1 MTGYLRVS
9 EPTLAARLRR
19 SVEDATIQV
28 VGVPNALAAV
38 MAEREGFD
46 GIYLSAA
53 ALSSGVM
60 AVAGAGLYSPAELVQ
75 QAAYIARSVNTPLM
89 VDADMGFGDANDVRQ
104 TVVEL
109 EAVGAAAIEFGDQR
123 LPKRCGHLEGE
134 ELVTAGEMSA
144 KLRAAVE
151 ARRNPDLIIIGRTD
165 ARGVDGFDAAMRR
178 ARDYLNAGA
187 DWIFPESLQ
196 TKDEFAQF
204 ATAIDAPL
212 VASMTEFGKSPSLP
226 LEELADMGYACV
238 LYPVTLLRVAMKAV
252 EAALAVLADEGSQVS
267 LLDLMQTR
275 EELYE
280 LLDDTP

>member
-1 MTGYLRVS
+1 MS

-46 GIYLSAA
+46 GIYLSGA
-53 ALSSGVM
+53 ALSSAVM
-60 AVAGAGLYSPAELVQ
+60 AVVGAGLYSPAELVQ
-75 QAAYIARSVNTPLM
+75 QAAYIARSVDTPLM

-123 LPKRCGHLEGE
+123 LPKHCGHLEGR
-134 ELVTAGEMSA
+134 ELVTTGEMSA
-144 KLRAAVE
+144 KLRTAVE
-151 ARRNPDLIIIGRTD
+151 ARRNPDLIVIGRTD
-165 ARGVDGFDAAMRR
+165 ARGVEGFDAAIRR
-178 ARDYLNAGA
+178 AGDYLNAGA

-212 VASMTEFGKSPSLP
+212 VANMTEFGKSPSLP

-252 EAALAVLADEGSQVS
+252 EAALAVLADEGSQLS

-275 EELYE
+275 EELYD
-280 LLDDTP
+280 LLGDTP

>member
-1 MTGYLRVS
+1 MP
-9 EPTLAARLRR
+9 EPTPAARLRR
-19 SVEDATIQV
+19 SVEGATIQV

-46 GIYLSAA
+46 GIYLSGA
-53 ALSSGVM
+53 ALSSAVM
-60 AVAGAGLYSPAELVQ
+60 AVVGAGLYSPAELVQ
-75 QAAYIARSVNTPLM
+75 QAAYIARSVDTPLM

-104 TVVEL
+104 TVVKL

-123 LPKRCGHLEGE
+123 LPKHCGHLEGR
-134 ELVTAGEMSA
+134 ELVTTGEMSA
-144 KLRAAVE
+144 KLRTAVE
-151 ARRNPDLIIIGRTD
+151 ARRNPDLIVIGRTD
-165 ARGVDGFDAAMRR
+165 ARGVEGFDAAIRR
-178 ARDYLNAGA
+178 AGDYLNAGA

-212 VASMTEFGKSPSLP
+212 VANMTEFGKSPSLP

-252 EAALAVLADEGSQVS
+252 EAALAVLADEGSQLS

-275 EELYE
+275 EELYD
-280 LLDDTP
+280 LLGDTP

>member
-1 MTGYLRVS
+1 MARYLRVP
-9 EPTLAARLRR
+9 EPTPAARLRR
-19 SVEDATIQV
+19 SVEGATIQV

-46 GIYLSAA
+46 GIYLSGA
-53 ALSSGVM
+53 ALSSAVM
-60 AVAGAGLYSPAELVQ
+60 AVVGAGLYSPAELVQ
-75 QAAYIARSVNTPLM
+75 QAAYIARSVDTPLM

-104 TVVEL
+104 TVVKL

-123 LPKRCGHLEGE
+123 LPKHCGHLEGR
-134 ELVTAGEMSA
+134 ELVTTGEMSA
-144 KLRAAVE
+144 KLRTAVE
-151 ARRNPDLIIIGRTD
+151 ARRNPDLIVIGRTD
-165 ARGVDGFDAAMRR
+165 ARGVEGFDAAIRR
-178 ARDYLNAGA
+178 AGDYLNAGA

-212 VASMTEFGKSPSLP
+212 VANMTEFGKSPSLP

-252 EAALAVLADEGSQVS
+252 EAALAVLADEGSQLS

-275 EELYE
+275 EELYD
-280 LLDDTP
+280 LLGDTP

>member
-1 MTGYLRVS
+1 VARYLRVP
-9 EPTLAARLRR
+9 EPTPAARLRR
-19 SVEDATIQV
+19 SVEGATIQV

-46 GIYLSAA
+46 GIYLSGA
-53 ALSSGVM
+53 ALSSAVM
-60 AVAGAGLYSPAELVQ
+60 AVVGAGLYSPSVLVQ
-75 QAAYIARSVNTPLM
+75 QAAYIARSVDTPLM

-123 LPKRCGHLEGE
+123 LPKHCGHLEGR
-134 ELVTAGEMSA
+134 ELVTTGEMSA
-144 KLRAAVE
+144 KLRTAVE
-151 ARRNPDLIIIGRTD
+151 ARRNPDLIVIGRTD
-165 ARGVDGFDAAMRR
+165 ARGVEGFDAAIRR
-178 ARDYLNAGA
+178 AGDYLNAGA

-212 VASMTEFGKSPSLP
+212 VANMTEFGKSPSLP

>member
-1 MTGYLRVS
+1 MP
-9 EPTLAARLRR
+9 EPTPAARLRR
-19 SVEDATIQV
+19 SVEGATIQV

-46 GIYLSAA
+46 GIYLSGA
-53 ALSSGVM
+53 ALSSAVM
-60 AVAGAGLYSPAELVQ
+60 AVVGAGLYSPAELVQ
-75 QAAYIARSVNTPLM
+75 QAAYIARSVDTPLM

-123 LPKRCGHLEGE
+123 LPKHCGHLEGR
-134 ELVTAGEMSA
+134 ELVTTGEMSA
-144 KLRAAVE
+144 KLRTAVE
-151 ARRNPDLIIIGRTD
+151 ARRNPDLIVIGRTD
-165 ARGVDGFDAAMRR
+165 ARGVEGFDAAIRR
-178 ARDYLNAGA
+178 AGDYLNAGA

-212 VASMTEFGKSPSLP
+212 VANMTEFGKSPSLP

-252 EAALAVLADEGSQVS
+252 EAALAVLADEGSQLS

-275 EELYE
+275 EELYD
-280 LLDDTP
+280 LLGDTP

>member
-1 MTGYLRVS
+1 MARYLRVP
-9 EPTLAARLRR
+9 EPTPAARLRR
-19 SVEDATIQV
+19 SVEGATIQV

-46 GIYLSAA
+46 GIYLSGA
-53 ALSSGVM
+53 ALSSAVM
-60 AVAGAGLYSPAELVQ
+60 AVVGAGLYSPAELVQ
-75 QAAYIARSVNTPLM
+75 QAAYIARSVDTPLM

-104 TVVEL
+104 AVVEL

-123 LPKRCGHLEGE
+123 LPKHCGHLEGR
-134 ELVTAGEMSA
+134 ELVTTGEMSA
-144 KLRAAVE
+144 KLRTAVE
-151 ARRNPDLIIIGRTD
+151 ARRNPDLIVIGRTD
-165 ARGVDGFDAAMRR
+165 ARGVEGFDAAIRR
-178 ARDYLNAGA
+178 AGDYLNAGA

-212 VASMTEFGKSPSLP
+212 VANMTEFGKSPSLP

-252 EAALAVLADEGSQVS
+252 EAALAVLADEGSQLS

-275 EELYE
+275 EELYD
-280 LLDDTP
+280 LLGDTP